1 MLRHITVCG
10 RKIQGKRILEY
21 QYIAIDYRAKH
32 GPFAVSAANRV
43 GRSGASV
50 KGNAAYFAPEKKP
63 SAERKEQPP
72 PAVPGRGTG
81 SGGGKKR
88 PRPLTGRGLM
98 IGDQA
103 TC

>member
-21 QYIAIDYRAKH
+21 QYIAVDYRAKH

-50 KGNAAYFAPEKKP
+50 KGNAAYLAPEKKP
-63 SAERKEQPP
+63 SGQREEQPP
-72 PAVPGRGTG
+72 SGRAG
-81 SGGGKKR
+81 SGNRQRRQKKDPAR
-88 PRPLTGRGLM
+88 
-98 IGDQA
+98 
-103 TC
+103 